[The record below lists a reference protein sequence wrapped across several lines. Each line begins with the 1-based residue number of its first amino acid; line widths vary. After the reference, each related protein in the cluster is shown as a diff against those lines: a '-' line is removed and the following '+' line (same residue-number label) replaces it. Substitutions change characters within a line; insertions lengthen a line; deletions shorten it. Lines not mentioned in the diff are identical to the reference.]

1 MATTP
6 PFKYQPMFEKG
17 KDTTE
22 YYLLTKDYVS
32 VSEFEGKPILKI
44 EKEGLTAM
52 ANAAFRDVSFMLR
65 RSHNEQVAKILSDPE
80 ASDNDKY
87 VALTFLRNAEVASKG
102 VLPFCQ
108 DTGTAIIHGEKG
120 QQVWTG
126 YCDEEALSLG
136 VYKTYTEE
144 NLRYSQNAPLT
155 MYDEVNTKCNL
166 PAQIDIEA
174 TEGMEYEFL
183 CVTKGGGSANK
194 TYLYQETKAIL
205 NPETLVP
212 FLISKIK
219 TLGTAACPPYH
230 IAFVIGG
237 TSAEK
242 NLLTVKLASTH
253 FYDNLPTTGNEFGR
267 AFRDVELEKL
277 VLEEAHK
284 IGLGAQFG
292 GKYLAHDIRIIRLP
306 RHGASCPV
314 GLGVSCSADRN
325 IKCKINKE
333 GIWIEKLDS
342 NPGELIPEELRKA
355 GEGDVV
361 KIDLNQPMADILK
374 ELTKYP
380 VSTRLSLNGTII
392 VGRDIAHAKLKERL
406 DRGEDLPQ
414 YIKDHP
420 IYYAGPA
427 KTPQGMACGSMGPTT
442 AGRMDPY
449 VERLDRGEDL
459 PQYIKD
465 HPIYYAGP
473 AKTPQ
478 GMACGSMGPT
488 TAGRMDP
495 YVDLFQSHGGSMIML
510 AKGNRSQQVT
520 DACQK
525 YGGFYSMG
533 PTTAGRMDPYVDLF
547 QSHGGSMIMLAKGN
561 RSQQVT
567 DACQKYGGF
576 YLGSIGGP
584 AAILAQNNIKSIE
597 CVEYPELGMEAIWKI
612 EVENFPAFILVDDKG
627 NDFFKQLKPW
637 NCSK

>member
-1 MATTP
+1 MATP
-6 PFKYQPMFEKG
+6 PFHYEPMFQKG
-17 KDTTE
+17 PDKTE

-44 EKEGLTAM
+44 AKEGLTAM

-87 VALTFLRNAEVASKG
+87 VALTFLRNAEVSVKG
-102 VLPFCQ
+102 KLPLCQ

-126 YCDEEALSLG
+126 YCDEEALSEG
-136 VYKTYTEE
+136 VFKTYTEE
-144 NLRYSQNAPLT
+144 NLRYSQNAPLN
-155 MYDEVNTKCNL
+155 MYEEVNTKCNL

-194 TYLYQETKAIL
+194 TYLYQETKAVL
-205 NPETLVP
+205 NPNTLVP
-212 FLISKIK
+212 FLIEKMK

-230 IAFVIGG
+230 VAFVIGG

-253 FYDNLPTTGNEFGR
+253 FYDELPTTGNEFGR
-267 AFRDVELEKL
+267 AFRDVELEKK
-277 VLEEAHK
+277 VLEEAYK

-292 GKYLAHDIRIIRLP
+292 GKYMAHDIRIVRLP
-306 RHGASCPV
+306 RHGASCPI

-325 IKCKINKE
+325 IKCKINKD

-342 NPGELIPEELRKA
+342 NPTELIPEELRQA
-355 GEGDVV
+355 GEGDAV

-374 ELTKYP
+374 ILDKYP
-380 VSTRLSLNGTII
+380 VATRLSLNGTII

-406 DRGEDLPQ
+406 DRGEELPQ

-420 IYYAGPA
+420 IYYAGQA
-427 KTPQGMACGSMGPTT
+427 KTPAGMACGSMGPTT

-449 VERLDRGEDL
+449 G
-459 PQYIKD
+459 
-465 HPIYYAGP
+465 
-473 AKTPQ
+473 
-478 GMACGSMGPT
+478 
-488 TAGRMDP
+488 
-495 YVDLFQSHGGSMIML
+495 DLFQSHGGSMIML

-520 DACQK
+520 DACK
-525 YGGFYSMG
+525 K
-533 PTTAGRMDPYVDLF
+533 
-547 QSHGGSMIMLAKGN
+547 H
-561 RSQQVT
+561 
-567 DACQKYGGF
+567 GGF

-612 EVENFPAFILVDDKG
+612 EVVDFPAFILVDNKG
-627 NDFFKQLKPW
+627 NDFFKQLKPR
-637 NCSK
+637 C